1 MAARTFEMEPDE
13 RILLKETSVGE
24 GDWSSCKGE
33 LVLTDRALIYVDRGL
48 FGGFRGYTRFRLD
61 EITQA
66 LAGTSPNGSHQL
78 EVYHKDGQDNF
89 VFGSTGK
96 RRSVEWK
103 NAIDG
108 QLVRLGRM
116 VADAPERED
125 DGGRGVAEAIGSV
138 ARTGGVIVGG
148 IVRGVG
154 QAALGFVDGLGVT
167 GHDRKPDTPDGRDD
181 ALSTISKS
189 CSIASRLS
197 AAVGFLTS
205 ARIERAANDNAVCSL
220 FPTNS
225 PMASVPNFF
234 IKLSGSSP
242 SGRGATNGSTSA
254 FMHMGITRNAA
265 CLPAESPS
273 KRSIALF
280 ANLLISAKCS
290 LPAAVPCVATVF
302 LNPAQYILI
311 ASSCPSTTMHAFF
324 SFIADFALS
333 RLNTTAFFLKISV
346 SREFTYLPSS
356 EGMFGVKRVFLAVKA
371 ITRPCMSEIGIIIL
385 PRKRA

>member
-1 MAARTFEMEPDE
+1 MVARTFEMEPDE

-89 VFGSTGK
+89 VFGSAGK

-167 GHDRKPDTPDGRDD
+167 GHGGKPDTPDGRDD
-181 ALSTISKS
+181 ALSKLEQLRDLGVLTPEEYEEK
-189 CSIASRLS
+189 
-197 AAVGFLTS
+197 AA
-205 ARIERAANDNAVCSL
+205 
-220 FPTNS
+220 
-225 PMASVPNFF
+225 
-234 IKLSGSSP
+234 KL
-242 SGRGATNGSTSA
+242 RD
-254 FMHMGITRNAA
+254 
-265 CLPAESPS
+265 E
-273 KRSIALF
+273 
-280 ANLLISAKCS
+280 
-290 LPAAVPCVATVF
+290 
-302 LNPAQYILI
+302 
-311 ASSCPSTTMHAFF
+311 
-324 SFIADFALS
+324 
-333 RLNTTAFFLKISV
+333 
-346 SREFTYLPSS
+346 
-356 EGMFGVKRVFLAVKA
+356 
-371 ITRPCMSEIGIIIL
+371 
-385 PRKRA
+385 